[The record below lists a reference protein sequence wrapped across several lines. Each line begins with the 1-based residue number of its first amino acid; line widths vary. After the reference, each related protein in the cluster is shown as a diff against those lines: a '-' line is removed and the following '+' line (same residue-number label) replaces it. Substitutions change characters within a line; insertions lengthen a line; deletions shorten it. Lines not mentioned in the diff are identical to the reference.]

1 MHCPRSCHHSHL
13 PLGQSDLPIQLDRLV
28 HVLLHWRKPGRLC
41 SAAPLRETRYELQLI
56 RTQIALCDLQSR
68 EEKLKDNRMWGTG
81 GKVSKPGSWAS
92 SPTNREAL
100 WNKLCESL

>member
-1 MHCPRSCHHSHL
+1 MIFPFNWIVWFMSFFIGGNREDFAPL
-13 PLGQSDLPIQLDRLV
+13 PLYVR
-28 HVLLHWRKPGRLC
+28 HV
-41 SAAPLRETRYELQLI
+41 YELQLI

-68 EEKLKDNRMWGTG
+68 EEKLKDNRMWGNG

-92 SPTNREAL
+92 STTNREAL